1 MSEAFAGFAH
11 SLGALFQV
19 VDDILD
25 ETGKARWL
33 GKIPGSDR
41 RSGKLTNV
49 TMFGLG
55 YARETA
61 MALHERCHSCL
72 DEIALSMPG
81 PVDALREIT
90 DGVYQRNR

>member
-1 MSEAFAGFAH
+1 MSQAFTDFAR
-11 SLGALFQV
+11 SLGVLFQV

-41 RSGKLTNV
+41 RRGTMTNV

-61 MALHERCHSCL
+61 ATLHDRCHTHL
-72 DEIALSMPG
+72 DELAPTVPG
-81 PVDALREIT
+81 SVAALREMT
-90 DGVYQRNR
+90 DLVYERNS